1 MAGLIH
7 LLCVKSYVDL
17 TKVLRPNHYCRGR
30 RMKGWVRVDV
40 GTSFLRPEPSNEFPV
55 SIDTQTDWSPADV
68 RREGRRKCN
77 RRQRLLPPPTQ
88 RATCV
93 GGPSAAASSG
103 KLLRQSVTDM
113 VRVSDAG

>member
-55 SIDTQTDWSPADV
+55 SIDTQTTGHPPMYGERGEENVIAGSDYY
-68 RREGRRKCN
+68 RRPRNG
-77 RRQRLLPPPTQ
+77 QLL
-88 RATCV
+88 
-93 GGPSAAASSG
+93 
-103 KLLRQSVTDM
+103 L
-113 VRVSDAG
+113 